1 MHLDD
6 LNTLPED
13 RAVAE
18 LLRCCGSTRWARR
31 MAAARPFASFDA
43 TLQHADTIW
52 WSLGPDDWLE
62 AFRSH
67 PRIGQRGACGHA
79 TSRAASTEAW
89 PEQEQAGVRSADAA
103 VRDRLAEANRHYEAR
118 FGYIFIVCATGKSA
132 AEMLATLDRRLVN
145 DPDTELRTAA
155 EEQRKITRLRI
166 EKLLTS

>member
-13 RAVAE
+13 RAVAA
-18 LLRCCGSTRWARR
+18 LLRCCGSMRWARR

-43 TLQHADTIW
+43 MMATADAVSV
-52 WSLGPDDWLE
+52 SLEAEDWLE
-62 AFRSH
+62 AFRAH
-67 PRIGQRGACGHA
+67 PRIGSAGG
-79 TSRAASTEAW
+79 SAASETW
-89 PEQEQAGVRSADAA
+89 SEQEQAGVRFADTA

-118 FGYIFIVCATGKSA
+118 FGYIFIVCATGRSA
-132 AEMLATLDRRLVN
+132 AGMLATLEQRLAN
-145 DPDTELRTAA
+145 DPDTELRTAS